1 MRQGMMHEPSS
12 HRSDDELPPSDLP
25 TCMRLI
31 DHARNAGDMQML
43 AEQSRWLAKMAPGH
57 PIARTIQAEVFRYDR
72 QLPAARDILADVLR
86 LMPDFLP
93 AVLEAAEVEDAL
105 GNPAAAFTL
114 RLKAINL
121 AEAQRSRGF
130 PSGIANA
137 LERAVGVV
145 NAAMAE
151 TLDAVLAVHENAH
164 GPEALLRIRGAVDI
178 FVGRRSRGDEHPEW
192 SPGLM
197 YVPGLEPL
205 PWFEKTAFEWADRIE
220 QATPVIRA
228 ELLAAMGGSS
238 GFLPYVDDS
247 GGRKRSDYWAELNRS
262 RRWSAFHFS
271 RHGRAVEENRQRC
284 PATAAVLDSLPLMR
298 IPGYAPEAM
307 FSVLEPRTKIP
318 PHYGSVNGRLT
329 VHLPLV
335 VPRDCGALRVR
346 GESRAWEEGKLL
358 VFDDAMIH
366 EAWNESDQVRAVLI
380 FDVWNPQLT
389 PVERAAFSDVLTAAQ
404 RLEAGVHAPTSR

>member
-1 MRQGMMHEPSS
+1 MKQGMTHEQSPG
-12 HRSDDELPPSDLP
+12 RADGELPPVDIP

-31 DHARNAGDMQML
+31 DQARIAGDLQML
-43 AEQSRWLAKMAPGH
+43 AQQSRWLAKMAPGH
-57 PIARTIQAEVFRYDR
+57 PITRTIQAEVFRYNR
-72 QLPAARDILADVLR
+72 QLPIARDILAEL
-86 LMPDFLP
+86 LQQMPDFLP

-105 GNPAAAFTL
+105 GNLEGAFVL

-121 AEAQRSRGF
+121 AETQRSRGF
-130 PSGIANA
+130 PPSIASA
-137 LERAVGVV
+137 LERTVGAV
-145 NAAMAE
+145 NATMAQ
-151 TLDAVLAVHENAH
+151 TLDTVLAVHESAH
-164 GPEALLRIRGAVDI
+164 GLEALTRIRGAVDI

-205 PWFEKTAFEWADRIE
+205 PWYEKTAFEWAGQIE
-220 QATPVIRA
+220 QATPVIRS

-284 PATAAVLDSLPLMR
+284 PMTAAVLDSLPLMR

-307 FSVLEPRTKIP
+307 FSVLEPRTSIP

-335 VPRDCGALRVR
+335 VPPDCGALRVR

-389 PVERAAFSDVLTAAQ
+389 AVERAAFSDVLTAAQ
-404 RLEAGVHAPTSR
+404 RLEAGGHAPPKP